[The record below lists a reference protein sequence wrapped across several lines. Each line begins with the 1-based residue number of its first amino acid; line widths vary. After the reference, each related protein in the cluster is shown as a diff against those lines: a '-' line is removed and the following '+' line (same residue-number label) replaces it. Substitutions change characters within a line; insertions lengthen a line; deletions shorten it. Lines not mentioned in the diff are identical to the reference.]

1 MCKFV
6 EKQTGSIAEKE
17 NHRIVDLQNGEVVC
31 TTSMFKDMEE
41 MDQLEMFKQQLRR
54 KPAVDAVVKDED
66 ENMVEEPVAGRGKE
80 NTVVEDSE
88 DDGAGEEQVGKSK
101 RRGSKQKEKAGRTTC
116 LRVSPGTLLKLRVI
130 SIWLES
136 EGEGKRPTMMSIMEE
151 AVEYL
156 LEQRY
161 PRAKKLL
168 K

>member
-1 MCKFV
+1 
-6 EKQTGSIAEKE
+6 
-17 NHRIVDLQNGEVVC
+17 
-31 TTSMFKDMEE
+31 
-41 MDQLEMFKQQLRR
+41 MDQLEMFKQQLRK
-54 KPAVDAVVKDED
+54 KPAMDAVMKDED
-66 ENMVEEPVAGRGKE
+66 ERGGSKHDDVEMAVVGNTSAAQSMVKEPVSGRDME
-80 NTVVEDSE
+80 EHIAVEDSE
-88 DDGAGEEQVGKSK
+88 EGGSKEEHAGKSK
-101 RRGSKQKEKAGRTTC
+101 REGSKRKGKTGRTTC

-161 PRAKKLL
+161 PKAKKLL

>member
-1 MCKFV
+1 
-6 EKQTGSIAEKE
+6 
-17 NHRIVDLQNGEVVC
+17 
-31 TTSMFKDMEE
+31 
-41 MDQLEMFKQQLRR
+41 MDQLEMFKQQLRK
-54 KPAVDAVVKDED
+54 KPAMDAVMKDED
-66 ENMVEEPVAGRGKE
+66 ERG
-80 NTVVEDSE
+80 
-88 DDGAGEEQVGKSK
+88 
-101 RRGSKQKEKAGRTTC
+101 GSKHDEVEMAVVGNTSAAQNKRKGKAGRTTC

>member
-1 MCKFV
+1 M
-6 EKQTGSIAEKE
+6 
-17 NHRIVDLQNGEVVC
+17 
-31 TTSMFKDMEE
+31 
-41 MDQLEMFKQQLRR
+41 
-54 KPAVDAVVKDED
+54 
-66 ENMVEEPVAGRGKE
+66 
-80 NTVVEDSE
+80 
-88 DDGAGEEQVGKSK
+88 
-101 RRGSKQKEKAGRTTC
+101 
-116 LRVSPGTLLKLRVI
+116 SPGTLLKLRVI